1 MQYDVMSYDRL
12 GGNPD
17 DGRWQLFSMFRLS
30 ALRSEVYNQFDRVFI
45 CGDFNFPNATWD
57 GTQTTEKDD
66 EFYEAVRDGF
76 FIQHVTKPTR

>member
-30 ALRSEVYNQFDRVFI
+30 ASETCHNEEVMLF
-45 CGDFNFPNATWD
+45 
-57 GTQTTEKDD
+57 
-66 EFYEAVRDGF
+66 GF
-76 FIQHVTKPTR
+76 